1 MSNKIKYHKLSE
13 KFHAQN
19 KTPVNTIP
27 ISSFILTYHLQPAT
41 VISENISISKGKK
54 NPPLFF
60 QILKRNIFYR
70 MSGEETDNT
79 KRKEKKFPTFY
90 GAKETQ
96 YQEHTCVHLQHTYLH
111 PYENVFI

>member
-27 ISSFILTYHLQPAT
+27 ISSFIVTYHLQQAT

-60 QILKRNIFYR
+60 QILTRNIFYR
-70 MSGEETDNT
+70 MSGEEKVGRYLRGGLMMSKHHQSPPAIKTLF
-79 KRKEKKFPTFY
+79 KFHFY
-90 GAKETQ
+90 SVTA
-96 YQEHTCVHLQHTYLH
+96 
-111 PYENVFI
+111 VF